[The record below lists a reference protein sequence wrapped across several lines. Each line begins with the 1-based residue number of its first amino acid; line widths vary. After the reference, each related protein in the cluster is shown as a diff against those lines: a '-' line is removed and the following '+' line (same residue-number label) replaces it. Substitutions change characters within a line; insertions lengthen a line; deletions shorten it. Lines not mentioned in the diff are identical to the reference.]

1 MPWGRDE
8 GILER
13 AWSSRVASK
22 LFFFFNTGGDRGELL
37 QRYSIL
43 ILLWRAS
50 RSPHGPLTTALT
62 ALTAQLFASAPCPG
76 QLVLR
81 SDAPTLPAEHSHFG
95 TLSYHS

>member
-22 LFFFFNTGGDRGELL
+22 LFFFSIQVEIAESFCSD
-37 QRYSIL
+37 IL

-62 ALTAQLFASAPCPG
+62 ALTAQLFASAPLLGPARASG
-76 QLVLR
+76 
-81 SDAPTLPAEHSHFG
+81 SDAPTLREHSHFG

>member
-1 MPWGRDE
+1 MKSRYIVRSGTCEAEGPIVPWGRDE

-22 LFFFFNTGGDRGELL
+22 LFFF
-37 QRYSIL
+37 SIQVEIAESFCSNVL

-62 ALTAQLFASAPCPG
+62 ALTAQLFASA
-76 QLVLR
+76 L
-81 SDAPTLPAEHSHFG
+81 
-95 TLSYHS
+95 